1 MITKIEIKDCASYD
15 PTGVVLNDLKEVNFI
30 YGANGSGKTTI
41 SNVIADL
48 QSFPECQISW
58 KNNLELKPYVYNRN
72 FIDVNFS
79 KSKYLKGVFTLG
91 KGGKDA
97 KDQIDAKKAEID
109 KVNADI
115 VVNFAG
121 IEKQK
126 TEKELNETTF
136 EGDCWVKYQQLKD
149 IFKPAFKGCSYKNT
163 FKDRCKAE
171 VNNTAT
177 LLDLEVLKEKAN
189 RIYSGST
196 EPKADI
202 LLVDF
207 RILEETHF
215 IWGKKILGK
224 EDVDIAAMIKKLNNS
239 DWVKQGRPFYS
250 VNDGVCPFCQ
260 QKTPENYESQL
271 NEYFDETYVSQLKT
285 LNDQKAEYA
294 TKTSLLV
301 SEIASLINSKNDII
315 DNVRLEELKKMLE
328 IKIEANKGKI
338 EAKIKE
344 PSSTT
349 TLDTIKTE
357 MDLINELIT
366 TAKKKIELH
375 NETVKNITR
384 ESSQLTKE
392 VWRYIIEQLKSV
404 YQNYNAKN
412 ITFTKSIEGLEKS
425 KKANEDKL
433 KILKA
438 EITELEQLN
447 TGVEHTKNEINTLL
461 EKFSFTNF
469 KLAEATEE
477 KGSYQII
484 RPNGER
490 VERTLSEGEKT
501 FITFLYF
508 YHWLKGS
515 IDKDLIR
522 VDRVV
527 VFDDPISS
535 LDCDVL
541 FIVSHLIRKTIEE
554 IRSKTSNIKQ
564 IIILTHNVYFHKEVT
579 FNIKRQEANRLKD
592 ETFWVLRK
600 KNDVSKIFLHE
611 KNPVQTSYELLWR
624 EVKENPDSVT
634 IENSLRRI
642 IENYFKMFGGISPD
656 DILNKLDDE
665 DKMTAASLLS
675 WSNAGSHGL
684 NDDLYIATE
693 SEKYL
698 KVFKTIF
705 ERTKHIEHY
714 NMMMGITNEGNIEIV
729 DTKTQFA

>member
-1 MITKIEIKDCASYD
+1 MITEIEIKDCASYD
-15 PTGVVLNDLKEVNFI
+15 PTGIVLKDLKEINFI

-41 SNVIADL
+41 SNVIANL
-48 QSFPECQISW
+48 QSFPKCQISW

-115 VVNFAG
+115 VANVAG

-171 VNNTAT
+171 ANNTAA

-196 EPKADI
+196 EPKVDI
-202 LLVDF
+202 SLFDF
-207 RILEETHF
+207 RILEETEAHL

-250 VNDGVCPFCQ
+250 VNDGFCPFCQ
-260 QKTPENYESQL
+260 QKTPDNLESKL
-271 NEYFDETYVSQLKT
+271 NEYFNETYVNQLKT
-285 LNDQKAEYA
+285 LTDQKAEYA

-301 SEIASLINSKNDII
+301 SEIASLLNSKNDMV
-315 DNVRLEELKKMLE
+315 DNVRLEELKKMVE

-344 PSSTT
+344 PSSTIT
-349 TLDTIKTE
+349 FDTIKTE
-357 MDLINELIT
+357 LDLINELIT

-375 NETVKNITR
+375 NQTVKNITR

-438 EITELEQLN
+438 EIAELEQLN

-461 EKFSFTNF
+461 EKFGFTNF

-515 IDKDLIR
+515 IDKDLIS

-579 FNIKRQEANRLKD
+579 YNKGKGTNKLSD
-592 ETFWVLRK
+592 ETFWILRK
-600 KNDVSKIFLHE
+600 KNDVSNIVKYD
-611 KNPVQTSYELLWR
+611 KNPIQTSYELLWR

-656 DILNKLDDE
+656 DIINKLDDE

-684 NDDLYIATE
+684 NDDLYIAAD

-698 KVFKTIF
+698 KVFKIIF
-705 ERTKHIEHY
+705 QRTKHIEHY
-714 NMMMGITNEGNIEIV
+714 NMMMGISPEVEETINIE
-729 DTKTQFA
+729 

>member
-1 MITKIEIKDCASYD
+1 MITNIEIKDCASYD
-15 PTGVVLNDLKEVNFI
+15 PAGVVLKDLKEVNFI

-41 SNVIADL
+41 SNVIANL
-48 QSFPECQISW
+48 HAYPQCQISW

-72 FIDVNFS
+72 FIDENFS

-115 VVNFAG
+115 VANNAG
-121 IEKQK
+121 IEKHK
-126 TEKELNETTF
+126 NEKEANETQF
-136 EGDCWVKYQQLKD
+136 ESDCWVKYQQLKD
-149 IFKPAFKGCSYKNT
+149 IFKPAFKSCSYKNT

-171 VNNTAT
+171 ANNAST
-177 LLDLEVLKEKAN
+177 LLNLEALKEKAG

-196 EPKADI
+196 EPKGDI
-202 LLVDF
+202 SLVDF
-207 RILEETHF
+207 KTLEETETHF

-239 DWVKQGRPFYS
+239 DWVKQGRSFYS
-250 VNDGVCPFCQ
+250 VNDGFCPFCQ
-260 QKTPENYESQL
+260 QKTPDNLESKL
-271 NEYFDETYVSQLKT
+271 NEYFNETYVNQLKT
-285 LNDQKAEYA
+285 LTDQKADYS
-294 TKTSLLV
+294 TKTAIIV
-301 SEIASLINSKNDII
+301 SEIASLLNSKNDIV

-344 PSSTT
+344 PSGTI
-349 TLDTIKTE
+349 TLDTIKIE
-357 MDLINELIT
+357 LDLINELIT
-366 TAKKKIELH
+366 AAKKKIELH

-392 VWRYIIEQLKSV
+392 VWRYIVEQLNSV
-404 YQNYNAKN
+404 YQNYNTKN

-425 KKANEDKL
+425 KKVNDDKL

-438 EITELEQLN
+438 EIAELEQLN
-447 TGVEHTKNEINTLL
+447 TNIEHTKNEINTLL
-461 EKFSFTNF
+461 EKFGFTNF
-469 KLAEATEE
+469 KLTEATEE

-484 RPNGER
+484 RPTGER

-515 IDKDLIR
+515 IDKDLIS

-541 FIVSHLIRKTIEE
+541 FIVSHLIRKTIDE

-579 FNIKRQEANRLKD
+579 YNKGKGTNKLGD
-592 ETFWVLRK
+592 ETFWILRK
-600 KNDVSKIFLHE
+600 KNDVSNIVKYD
-611 KNPVQTSYELLWR
+611 KNPIQTSYELLWR
-624 EVKENPDSVT
+624 EVKENPDSIT

-656 DILNKLDDE
+656 DILNRLDDE

-714 NMMMGITNEGNIEIV
+714 NMMMGISPEVEEPINIE
-729 DTKTQFA
+729 

>member
-1 MITKIEIKDCASYD
+1 MITNIEIKDCASYD
-15 PTGVVLNDLKEVNFI
+15 PAGVVLNDLKEVNFI

-41 SNVIADL
+41 SNVIANL
-48 QSFPECQISW
+48 HAYPQCQIAW
-58 KNNLELKPYVYNRN
+58 KNNIEIKPFVYNRN
-72 FIDVNFS
+72 FIDENFS

-97 KDQIDAKKAEID
+97 KELIDAKKAEID

-115 VVNFAG
+115 VANVAG
-121 IEKQK
+121 IEKNK
-126 TEKELNETTF
+126 NEKEANETQF
-136 EGDCWVKYQQLKD
+136 EGDCWIKYQQLKD

-171 VNNTAT
+171 ANNTYAI
-177 LLDLEVLKEKAN
+177 LNLEALKEKAG

-196 EPKADI
+196 EPKGDI
-202 LLVDF
+202 SLVDF
-207 RILEETHF
+207 KTLEETETHF

-239 DWVKQGRPFYS
+239 DWVKQGRAFYS
-250 VNDGVCPFCQ
+250 LNDGICPFCQ
-260 QKTPENYESQL
+260 QKSPDNFENQL
-271 NEYFDETYVSQLKT
+271 NEYFDETYVNQLKI
-285 LNDQKAEYA
+285 LNDQKADYS
-294 TKTSLLV
+294 TKTAIIV
-301 SEIASLINSKNDII
+301 SEIASLLNSKNDII

-344 PSSTT
+344 PSSTI
-349 TLDTIKTE
+349 TLDNIKTE
-357 MDLINELIT
+357 LDLINELIT

-392 VWRYIIEQLKSV
+392 VWRYIVEQLKSV
-404 YQNYNAKN
+404 YQNYNTKN

-425 KKANEDKL
+425 KKGNDDKL

-438 EITELEQLN
+438 EIAELEQLN
-447 TGVEHTKNEINTLL
+447 TNIEHTKNEINTLL
-461 EKFSFTNF
+461 EKFGFTNF

-484 RPNGER
+484 RPTGER

-515 IDKDLIR
+515 IDKDLIS

-541 FIVSHLIRKTIEE
+541 FIVSHLIRKTIDE

-600 KNDVSKIFLHE
+600 KNDVSKILLHE

-624 EVKENPDSVT
+624 EVKENPDSIT

-656 DILNKLDDE
+656 DILNRLDDE

-714 NMMMGITNEGNIEIV
+714 NMMMGISPEVEEPINIE
-729 DTKTQFA
+729 

>member
-15 PTGVVLNDLKEVNFI
+15 PEGVVLNDLKEVNFI
-30 YGANGSGKTTI
+30 YGSNGSGKTTI
-41 SNVIADL
+41 SNVIANL
-48 QSFPECQISW
+48 HAYPQCQISW

-72 FIDVNFS
+72 FIDENFS

-115 VVNFAG
+115 VANVVG
-121 IEKQK
+121 IEKHK
-126 TEKELNETTF
+126 NEKEVNETQF

-171 VNNTAT
+171 ANNAST
-177 LLDLEVLKEKAN
+177 LLNLEALKEKAG

-196 EPKADI
+196 EPKGDI
-202 LLVDF
+202 SLVDF
-207 RILEETHF
+207 KTLEETETHF

-239 DWVKQGRPFYS
+239 DWVKQGRAFYS
-250 VNDGVCPFCQ
+250 LNDGICPFCQ
-260 QKTPENYESQL
+260 QKSPDNFENQL
-271 NEYFDETYVSQLKT
+271 NEYFDETYVNQLKI
-285 LNDQKAEYA
+285 LNDQKADYS
-294 TKTSLLV
+294 TKTAIIV
-301 SEIASLINSKNDII
+301 SEIASFLNSKNDLV

-344 PSSTT
+344 PSSTI

-357 MDLINELIT
+357 LDLINELIS

-425 KKANEDKL
+425 KKANDDKL

-438 EITELEQLN
+438 EIAELEQLN
-447 TGVEHTKNEINTLL
+447 TNIEHTKNEINTLL
-461 EKFSFTNF
+461 EKFGFTNF
-469 KLAEATEE
+469 KLALATEE
-477 KGSYQII
+477 KGSYQIV
-484 RPNGER
+484 RPNGDR

-515 IDKDLIR
+515 IDKDLIS

-541 FIVSHLIRKTIEE
+541 FIVSHLIRKTIDE

-579 FNIKRQEANRLKD
+579 YNKGKGTNKLSD
-592 ETFWVLRK
+592 ETFWILRK
-600 KNDVSKIFLHE
+600 KNDVSNIVKYD
-611 KNPVQTSYELLWR
+611 KNPIQTSYELLWR
-624 EVKENPDSVT
+624 EVKENPDSIT

-656 DILNKLDDE
+656 DILNRLDDE

-705 ERTKHIEHY
+705 AKTNHIEHY
-714 NMMMGITNEGNIEIV
+714 NMMMGISSDVEEPINIE
-729 DTKTQFA
+729 